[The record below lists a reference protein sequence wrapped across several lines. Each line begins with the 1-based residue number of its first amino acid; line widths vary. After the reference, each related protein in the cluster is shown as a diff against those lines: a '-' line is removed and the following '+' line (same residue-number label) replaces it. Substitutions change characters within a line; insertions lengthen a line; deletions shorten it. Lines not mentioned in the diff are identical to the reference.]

1 MAQLKKHILGEVTGG
16 LGDVVFKKIKGENY
30 IASRPTDYTMDM
42 KSEAVQRRARFR
54 IAMKLAQSM
63 NKSLRF
69 KAIWKSKAPEGLS
82 AFNFMMQRNY
92 PYVQAETIANGIK
105 LTPDVGFGVGVTAVN
120 LTSTGLTV
128 DISAIGT
135 NAGIITASEPNIG
148 MTAVLFLSNPADPL
162 NPAYDYLTLQ
172 SGNLSTNLNTALSFE
187 VVLSSQETQLFN
199 LYQDQKVF
207 FVLTTLDASGA
218 VVHYSSTVLAV

>member
-63 NKSLRF
+63 NKSLRL

-105 LTPDVGFGVGVTAVN
+105 LTPDVGFGVLDRHHRCFPLA
-120 LTSTGLTV
+120 LPSR
-128 DISAIGT
+128 SIGCH
-135 NAGIITASEPNIG
+135 
-148 MTAVLFLSNPADPL
+148 VLFSKPH
-162 NPAYDYLTLQ
+162 
-172 SGNLSTNLNTALSFE
+172 G
-187 VVLSSQETQLFN
+187 VRVW
-199 LYQDQKVF
+199 
-207 FVLTTLDASGA
+207 
-218 VVHYSSTVLAV
+218 